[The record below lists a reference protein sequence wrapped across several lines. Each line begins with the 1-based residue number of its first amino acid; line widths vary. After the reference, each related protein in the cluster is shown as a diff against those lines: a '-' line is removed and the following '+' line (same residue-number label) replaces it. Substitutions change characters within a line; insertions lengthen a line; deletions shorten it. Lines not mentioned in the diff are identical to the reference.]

1 MFDPGQSDLPDFFRR
16 HEVEVVSSLP
26 YFLEQQT
33 DAQRGH
39 GVFHKSIEALLR
51 LNAVGYGVDGS
62 SFVLNLVYNPVGAF
76 LPPPQASI
84 EADFKRELL
93 ARYGVSSITSTQSRT
108 CQSSVSLTICGAAEN
123 EERYIGEGYESEN
136 SNKSADSGFS

>member
-84 EADFKRELL
+84 EADFNRVTGALRRVVNHLYTIANMPIKRFLDYL
-93 ARYGVSSITSTQSRT
+93 RR
-108 CQSSVSLTICGAAEN
+108 
-123 EERYIGEGYESEN
+123 
-136 SNKSADSGFS
+136 SGKRRALHRRRI